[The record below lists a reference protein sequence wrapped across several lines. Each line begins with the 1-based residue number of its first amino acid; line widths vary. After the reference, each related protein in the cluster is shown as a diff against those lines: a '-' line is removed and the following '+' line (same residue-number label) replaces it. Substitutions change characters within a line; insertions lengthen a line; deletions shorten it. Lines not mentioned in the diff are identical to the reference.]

1 MGSRVR
7 DFCSV
12 LILAIALAATAYSQ
26 TPAIYPGGVLNGAS
40 FDKTGQPVSPGALIS
55 IFGTDLAAASESALS
70 VPLSTT
76 LSSVKVTFNGIEAP
90 LKDVV
95 HTPGT
100 YDQIN
105 AQVPWEI
112 LKVVPPGT
120 NTTAGVQVIVSRNGV
135 PSAPF
140 TANVGA
146 AAPGIFTFQYGIGQ
160 AVAYG
165 NTDYQIAAPTNAG
178 LPYPSHPAKIGDP
191 LTLAILATGLGPVK
205 DSVPN
210 GGLPAGGASPTV
222 TNPTVLV
229 GGVPAQVVF
238 CGLIGYVGVY
248 QINIVIQPGT
258 PTGNAVPLQIQMN
271 GITSRN
277 DVTIAV
283 TN

>member
-1 MGSRVR
+1 MRAILPVVLALGSLTV
-7 DFCSV
+7 
-12 LILAIALAATAYSQ
+12 AYPQ
-26 TPAIYPGGVLNGAS
+26 TPAIFAGGVLNGAS
-40 FDKTGQPVSPGALIS
+40 FDKTGQPVSPGALVS
-55 IFGTDLAAASESALS
+55 IFGSDLAAATESSLT

-76 LSSVKVTFNGIEAP
+76 LSSVKVTFDRIEAP

-95 HTPGT
+95 HTPGS

-112 LKVVPPGT
+112 LPVIPPGSGA
-120 NTTAGVQVIVSRNGV
+120 TAGVQVIVTRNGV

-140 TANVGA
+140 TANMSA
-146 AAPGIFTFQYGIGQ
+146 AAPGIFTFAFGVGQ

-165 NTDYQIAAPTNAG
+165 NSDGAVAAPTNAA
-178 LPYPSHPAKIGDP
+178 LPFPSHPAKIGDQT
-191 LTLAILATGLGPVK
+191 TLVILATGLGPVNNP
-205 DSVPN
+205 VPS
-210 GGLPAGGASPTV
+210 GTVPAIGTLSTTV

-238 CGLIGYVGVY
+238 SGLSQYVGVY
-248 QINIVIQPGT
+248 QINVVIQPGT
-258 PTGNAVPLQIQMN
+258 PTGNAVPLQLQMN
-271 GITSRN
+271 GVTSRN